1 MNFVEACRQLISID
15 STPSQGNRRVV
26 DWLEEQARAAGLSC
40 EIQEDMIGELP
51 QANLLV
57 RPQADRQDLE
67 MMFQSRLETPDPG
80 PFGLW
85 KENAS
90 NPFDAHIIDGK
101 IFGLG
106 VANCKLDFLCK
117 LEALK
122 KISSGVS
129 KWKLPPVLV
138 GTFGS
143 ETGMTGALKLIRK
156 NLINAKLAVIG
167 EPSNLRVLSAGK
179 GTARV
184 HIRLAFEADEIQFRE
199 AHNMRESTS
208 TMSKVFQGQPAPSA
222 NPSLGDSAIKKMF
235 SYLAQL
241 PGDISVME
249 IDGGVD
255 FNTVPAHAFL
265 EIDPVSGFRNP
276 MARKLSRIAAMLLDL
291 EEEFLQYNDSDFFPP
306 HPTLNIGSIR
316 TYESYV
322 ELQGDVKIPA
332 IVPNEVYDKWMER
345 AAATCHE
352 VGGEFQVN
360 YYKRPYRTDNE
371 SSLVKGAA
379 NVLQKMGLDEKAGT
393 HSSTNEASLF
403 SRVGIECISFGPGQ
417 GIGNIH
423 TPRENVSLDQ
433 LTMATDFYCRLLER
447 FCK

>member
-1 MNFVEACRQLISID
+1 MNFVEACRHLISLD
-15 STPSQGNRRVV
+15 STPLQGNRRVV
-26 DWLEEQARAAGLSC
+26 DWLEEQARAAGFFC
-40 EIQEDMIGELP
+40 EVQSETIGDIP
-51 QANLLV
+51 QANILI
-57 RPQADRQDLE
+57 RPNEGRPGTEL
-67 MMFQSRLETPDPG
+67 MFQSHLETPDPG
-80 PFGLW
+80 PFALW
-85 KENAS
+85 KDNGS

-101 IFGLG
+101 IYGLG

-122 KISSGVS
+122 KVCADQP

-138 GTFGS
+138 GTYGS
-143 ETGMTGALKLIRK
+143 ESGMIGALKLIRK
-156 NLINAKLAVIG
+156 NLVTTSMAVIG

-184 HIRLAFEADEIQFRE
+184 HIRLSFDNDEIAFRE

-208 TMSKVFQGQPAPSA
+208 TMSKVFQGKPAPSA

-235 SYLAQL
+235 AYLKQL
-241 PGDISVME
+241 PQDISVME

-265 EIDPVSGFRNP
+265 EIDPVSGFKNP
-276 MARKLSRIAAMLLDL
+276 MARKLNSIANLLMEL
-291 EEEFLQYNDSDFFPP
+291 EEEFLQYNDPDFSPP
-306 HPTLNIGSIR
+306 HPTLNIGSVR
-316 TYESYV
+316 TYERFV

-332 IVPNEVYDKWMER
+332 VVPNEVYDGWMDR
-345 AAATCHE
+345 AAAACLK

-360 YYKRPYRTDNE
+360 YYKRPYRTD
-371 SSLVKGAA
+371 SHSVLVKGAMA
-379 NVLQKMGLDEKAGT
+379 ELQKMDLESAPGT

-423 TPRENVSLDQ
+423 TPKENVSLDQ
-433 LTMATDFYCRLLER
+433 LTMATQFYCQLMER
-447 FCK
+447 FCR